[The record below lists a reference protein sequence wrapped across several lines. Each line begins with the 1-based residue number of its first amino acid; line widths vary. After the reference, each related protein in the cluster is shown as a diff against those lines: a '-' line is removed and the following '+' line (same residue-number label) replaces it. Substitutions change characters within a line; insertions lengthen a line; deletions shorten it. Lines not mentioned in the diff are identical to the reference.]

1 MQKAFRNF
9 VALMENPTV
18 KCLRLSS
25 VNSIFLG
32 DLSRQCEAAQT
43 LNDTSLSGQQ
53 PGKVKVKII
62 SPNEKWI
69 FNGIHKK

>member
-1 MQKAFRNF
+1 MKF

-18 KCLRLSS
+18 EYLRLAS

-32 DLSRQCEAAQT
+32 DLSRQCEAALT
-43 LNDTSLSGQQ
+43 LNDTSLPGQQ

-62 SPNEKWI
+62 PSNKKWI
-69 FNGIHKK
+69 FNGVHKK

>member
-53 PGKVKVKII
+53 PGKVKII

-69 FNGIHKK
+69 FNGVHKK